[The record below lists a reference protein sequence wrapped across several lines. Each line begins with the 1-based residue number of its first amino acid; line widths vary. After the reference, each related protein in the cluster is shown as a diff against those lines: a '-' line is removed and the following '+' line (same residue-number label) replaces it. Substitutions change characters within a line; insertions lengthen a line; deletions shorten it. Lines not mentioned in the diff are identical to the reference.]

1 MSEQP
6 GHGSAGASSTLGHG
20 FSAISAG
27 PGHTRD
33 EGAGADGLDSTG
45 PAPAT
50 GDGQRTSEFASAVP
64 AQTGRDGE
72 RTSEFGRFDW
82 FAELDNFGRGSGAS
96 DSRALNGCQPGNGQ
110 LPGNGKPPADGQDA
124 VDGQTAFG
132 HAAADGA
139 AASPNG
145 SAKRAWWRPSS
156 WPPARWLHSARRHSA
171 RRHSARRYSARLPWI
186 RLHSVRLHSVRL
198 HSVRVH
204 SVRVHSVGRHRS
216 ERDASQTDGSQ
227 RPGGRGRF
235 LRGWR
240 LGLAAF
246 VFAVACTLLGGV
258 MGGFVALHSEGNGL
272 SDSSYSLGSVP
283 PALTDRPA
291 SSVAGIAARDTPGV
305 VMIKVN
311 GGEGTGSGF
320 LIKGGYIITD
330 NHVVTLDGLLTGAS
344 LRVYFSDG
352 KSAKGVLVGRDPYS
366 DIAVLKAQ
374 GVTKLPA
381 LTLGNSG
388 SVAVGD
394 PVIAIGSPLGLADT
408 VTSGIV
414 SAVDR
419 PVQPAATNGNAPQV
433 FFDAIQ
439 TDAPINPGNSGGPLV
454 NARGQV
460 IGVDAAIDTLGNDP
474 ITGTQ
479 GGSIGLGFAIPMDQ
493 ARRVVTELIRT
504 GHATHSVF
512 GAAFNETFTGTGA
525 QIMTGHTAVVR
536 GGPAARAGLEPGDV
550 ITEVGSQEISNAYA
564 VLDAIRSLAPGSHIP
579 VTFLRQGQTRQTEL
593 TLGSASS

>member
-1 MSEQP
+1 M
-6 GHGSAGASSTLGHG
+6 
-20 FSAISAG
+20 
-27 PGHTRD
+27 
-33 EGAGADGLDSTG
+33 
-45 PAPAT
+45 
-50 GDGQRTSEFASAVP
+50 AVP
-64 AQTGRDGE
+64 STHGGDRVAGRPL
-72 RTSEFGRFDW
+72 
-82 FAELDNFGRGSGAS
+82 A
-96 DSRALNGCQPGNGQ
+96 GCTVLG
-110 LPGNGKPPADGQDA
+110 
-124 VDGQTAFG
+124 
-132 HAAADGA
+132 
-139 AASPNG
+139 
-145 SAKRAWWRPSS
+145 
-156 WPPARWLHSARRHSA
+156 LHSARLH
-171 RRHSARRYSARLPWI
+171 WI
-186 RLHSVRLHSVRL
+186 RLHSVRLHSV
-198 HSVRVH
+198 
-204 SVRVHSVGRHRS
+204 GRHRS
-216 ERDASQTDGSQ
+216 EPDATQADGS
-227 RPGGRGRF
+227 RRVGVRGRF

-374 GVTKLPA
+374 GVTNLPA

-419 PVQPAATNGNAPQV
+419 PVQPAATSGNAPQV

-525 QIMTGHTAVVR
+525 QIMTGHAAVVR

>member
-6 GHGSAGASSTLGHG
+6 GHASAGAPSTLGHG
-20 FSAISAG
+20 FSAISAD
-27 PGHTRD
+27 PAPTRGYD
-33 EGAGADGLDSTG
+33 AGASGPDSTG
-45 PAPAT
+45 PASGT
-50 GDGQRTSEFASAVP
+50 GDGQRTSDFAGTVP

-82 FAELDNFGRGSGAS
+82 FAELDNFGRGLGAS
-96 DSRALNGCQPGNGQ
+96 DSRAPSGCQPGNG
-110 LPGNGKPPADGQDA
+110 LPPADRQDA
-124 VDGQTAFG
+124 VGGQTGFGQAAFG
-132 HAAADGA
+132 QAAFGQAAADGA
-139 AASPNG
+139 ADSPKG
-145 SAKRAWWRPSS
+145 SAKRARWRPSS
-156 WPPARWLHSARRHSA
+156 WRPARWLPSARPDSARRD
-171 RRHSARRYSARLPWI
+171 SARLHWI
-186 RLHSVRLHSVRL
+186 RLHSVRLHSV
-198 HSVRVH
+198 
-204 SVRVHSVGRHRS
+204 GRHCS
-216 ERDASQTDGSQ
+216 EPAASQADGS
-227 RPGGRGRF
+227 RRLRGRGRF

-246 VFAVACTLLGGV
+246 VLAVACTLLGGV

-344 LRVYFSDG
+344 LRVYFGDG

-374 GVTKLPA
+374 GVTNLPA

-525 QIMTGHTAVVR
+525 QIMTGHAAVVR
-536 GGPAARAGLEPGDV
+536 GGPAARAGLEPGDI

-579 VTFLRQGQTRQTEL
+579 LTFLRQGQTRQTEL

>member
-6 GHGSAGASSTLGHG
+6 GRGSAGAPSTLGHG

-27 PGHTRD
+27 PAHTRD
-33 EGAGADGLDSTG
+33 EGAGDNGLDGTG

-50 GDGQRTSEFASAVP
+50 GYRQRTSDFVSAVP

-82 FAELDNFGRGSGAS
+82 FAELDNFGRGSDPT

-110 LPGNGKPPADGQDA
+110 LPADGQDA
-124 VDGQTAFG
+124 VDGHTAFG
-132 HAAADGA
+132 QAGADGA

-145 SAKRAWWRPSS
+145 SAKRAWWRPSIC
-156 WPPARWLHSARRHSA
+156 PPARWLHSARRHSA
-171 RRHSARRYSARLPWI
+171 RSHWIRLDSV

-198 HSVRVH
+198 HSV
-204 SVRVHSVGRHRS
+204 GRHRS
-216 ERDASQTDGSQ
+216 ERDASQADGSQ
-227 RPGGRGRF
+227 RLGGRGRF

-283 PALTDRPA
+283 PGLTDRPTG
-291 SSVAGIAARDTPGV
+291 SVAGIAARDTPGV

-525 QIMTGHTAVVR
+525 QIMTGHAAVVP

>member
-6 GHGSAGASSTLGHG
+6 GHGSAGTPGTPGHG

-27 PGHTRD
+27 PAQARG
-33 EGAGADGLDSTG
+33 DGELTG
-45 PAPAT
+45 QFGDASPAPA
-50 GDGQRTSEFASAVP
+50 DGNGERSAEFGGAIP
-64 AQTGRDGE
+64 AQAGRDGQ

-82 FAELDNFGRGSGAS
+82 FAELD
-96 DSRALNGCQPGNGQ
+96 D
-110 LPGNGKPPADGQDA
+110 
-124 VDGQTAFG
+124 FG
-132 HAAADGA
+132 HAAGTTDNRAPTARPPWDGERI
-139 AASPNG
+139 ASSQQAGNG
-145 SAKRAWWRPSS
+145 DQAGNCDQAGDGGQ
-156 WPPARWLHSARRHSA
+156 A
-171 RRHSARRYSARLPWI
+171 
-186 RLHSVRLHSVRL
+186 
-198 HSVRVH
+198 
-204 SVRVHSVGRHRS
+204 GNGQ
-216 ERDASQTDGSQ
+216 RDISQAN
-227 RPGGRGRF
+227 GGPRQGWRGRF

-240 LGLAAF
+240 LALAAF
-246 VFAVACTLLGGV
+246 VLAVACTLLGGV
-258 MGGFVALHSEGNGL
+258 MGGFVALHSQSGL

-283 PALTDRPA
+283 PALTNRPA

-311 GGEGTGSGF
+311 DGEGTGSGF
-320 LIKGGYIITD
+320 LIQGGYIVTD
-330 NHVVTLDGLLTGAS
+330 NHVVTLDGLLTSAS
-344 LRVYFSDG
+344 LRVYFSNG
-352 KSAKGVLVGRDPYS
+352 RSAKGVVVGRDPYS
-366 DIAVLKAQ
+366 DIAVIKAQ
-374 GVTKLPA
+374 GVTNLPA
-381 LTLGNSG
+381 LTLGNSN

-414 SAVDR
+414 SAVER
-419 PVQPAATNGNAPQV
+419 PVQPTAAGANVPQV

-479 GGSIGLGFAIPMDQ
+479 GGSIGLGFAIPIDQ

-504 GHATHSVF
+504 GHATHSVV
-512 GAAFNETFTGTGA
+512 GAALNENYTGNGA
-525 QIMTGHTAVVR
+525 QIMTGRHGTVTP

-550 ITEVGSQEISNAYA
+550 ITEVGGREVTSGYA
-564 VLDAIRSLAPGSHIP
+564 LLDAIRSLVPGSRVA
-579 VTFLRQGQTRQTEL
+579 VTFLRQGQTHQTEL